1 MKTPERLDVAED
13 DGLKTLRLFL
23 RSFLPKLS
31 AIAGRERRKQSPGGE
46 EREERKDRERNWK
59 RKEDQRE

>member
-1 MKTPERLDVAED
+1 MKTPERLDVAEE

-23 RSFLPKLS
+23 RSFLSKLS
-31 AIAGRERRKQSPGGE
+31 DMAGTIAVIKGME
-46 EREERKDRERNWK
+46 